1 VIQQSFTELIPS
13 VNKRSPSIWPDDSI
27 NRETSAALKLGHG
40 VLGGISKD
48 ARSISLRVVPER
60 PEPCLDVPDTLSPV
74 TLVEKPHELN
84 CCSSPSQ
91 PM

>member
-27 NRETSAALKLGHG
+27 NREASAALKLGHG
-40 VLGGISKD
+40 VSGGVSKD
-48 ARSISLRVVPER
+48 ARTISSRVVPEGR
-60 PEPCLDVPDTLSPV
+60 EPCLDVLDTLSPV
-74 TLVEKPHELN
+74 TLVKKPHELS